1 MRELT
6 MVEVLDVNG
15 AGFIEGVIIGV
26 FSNLVYETGKDALG
40 ALYDMRNNPGE
51 SSGSFY
57 DLHF

>member
-6 MVEVLDVNG
+6 MGEVLGVNG
-15 AGFIEGVIIGV
+15 AGFFEGVIIGV
-26 FSNLVYETGKDALG
+26 VSSAIYDAGKAAVG

-51 SSGSFY
+51 SPGSFY